1 MENKVITIRSVYKVK
16 EYHFQPTKQKNGLNW
31 PWVKPTRIGNDGR
44 SEMILS
50 EAERND
56 PDSVYFIP
64 EDLDVVITDGT
75 TFNLADKRQANIWNA
90 IKGHDLF
97 VPSRDARDEKGV
109 LLIDGDAKKY
119 GTAELFVDVPG
130 EESERSVS
138 RKKLILQAMRYV
150 EEDSVEGRLTK
161 CKLLGKNMR
170 YAPATDVEDYLY
182 QMAEK
187 SPARIIDL
195 YTNGDTALRLL
206 LITAQEK
213 NIIRK
218 KNGVFMYGES
228 VLGMTD
234 DAVINFFKIAT
245 NKPVFD
251 EIKRETFPEFVQ
263 TPRTVKPIEPE
274 DDESE
279 APKTPKSKK

>member
-31 PWVKPTRIGNDGR
+31 PWVKPTRIGLDGR
-44 SEMILS
+44 SEMVLS
-50 EAERND
+50 DAERND
-56 PDSVYFIP
+56 PNHIYFIP
-64 EDLDVVITDGT
+64 EDLDVIVTDGT
-75 TFNLADKRQANIWNA
+75 TFNLADPLQYNTWMA
-90 IKGHDLF
+90 IKDHDLF
-97 VPSRDARDEKGV
+97 APSRDARDSEGV

-119 GTAELFVDVPG
+119 GTAELYVDVPG

-138 RKKLILQAMRYV
+138 RKKLIIQAMTLV
-150 EEDSVEGRLTK
+150 EKDSVEGRLTK

-182 QMAEK
+182 QIAEK
-187 SPARIIDL
+187 EPNRIIDL

-206 LITAQEK
+206 LIEARERG
-213 NIIRK
+213 IIKK

-234 DAVINFFKIAT
+234 DAVINFFKIASNQT
-245 NKPVFD
+245 VFE

-263 TPRTVKPIEPE
+263 
-274 DDESE
+274 
-279 APKTPKSKK
+279 KTDKSKSKE

>member
-1 MENKVITIRSVYKVK
+1 MENKIITIRSVYKVK

-31 PWVKPTRIGNDGR
+31 PWVKPTRIGADGR
-44 SEMILS
+44 SEMIMS
-50 EAERND
+50 DAERNN

-64 EDLDVVITDGT
+64 EDLDIVVVDGT
-75 TFNLADKRQANIWNA
+75 TFNLGDKLQYNKWMA
-90 IKGHDLF
+90 IKDHDLF
-97 VPSRDARDEKGV
+97 APSRDARDEDGV

-119 GTAELFVDVPG
+119 GTAELYVDVPG

-138 RKKLILQAMRYV
+138 RKKLIIQAMNLV
-150 EEDSVEGRLTK
+150 EQDSVEGRLTK

-170 YAPATDVEDYLY
+170 YAPASDVEDYLY
-182 QMAEK
+182 QIAEK
-187 SPARIIDL
+187 TPSRVIDL

-206 LITAQEK
+206 LIEAKDK

-234 DAVINFFKIAT
+234 DAVINFFKIAS
-245 NKPVFD
+245 NNAVFE
-251 EIKRETFPEFVQ
+251 EIKRETFPQFIQ
-263 TPRTVKPIEPE
+263 KIEPGTE
-274 DDESE
+274 
-279 APKTPKSKK
+279 TGLKSKTSNTKN

>member
-1 MENKVITIRSVYKVK
+1 MENKVITIRSVYKIK

-31 PWVKPTRIGNDGR
+31 PWVKPTRIGADGR

-50 EAERND
+50 DAERNN

-64 EDLDVVITDGT
+64 EDLDIVVVDGT
-75 TFNLADKRQANIWNA
+75 TFNLADPLQYNKWMA
-90 IKGHDLF
+90 IKDHDLF
-97 VPSRDARDEKGV
+97 VPSRDARDDDGV

-119 GTAELFVDVPG
+119 GTAELYVDVPG
-130 EESERSVS
+130 EESERSVN
-138 RKKLILQAMRYV
+138 RKKLIIQAMTMI
-150 EEDSVEGRLTK
+150 EKDSVEGRLTK

-182 QMAEK
+182 QIAEK
-187 SPARIIDL
+187 TPAKIIDL

-206 LITAQEK
+206 LIEAREK

-234 DAVINFFKIAT
+234 DAVINFFKIAS
-245 NKPVFD
+245 NKAVFE
-251 EIKRETFPEFVQ
+251 EIKNETFPQFVQ
-263 TPRTVKPIEPE
+263 KVNTDT
-274 DDESE
+274 
-279 APKTPKSKK
+279 KTTKSKE

>member
-31 PWVKPTRIGNDGR
+31 PWVKQTRVGLDGR
-44 SEMILS
+44 SEMVLS
-50 EAERND
+50 DAERN
-56 PDSVYFIP
+56 SEESKYFIP
-64 EDLDVVITDGT
+64 EDLDIVVTDGT
-75 TFNLADKRQANIWNA
+75 TFNLADPLQYNKWMA
-90 IKGHDLF
+90 IKDHDLF
-97 VPSRDARDEKGV
+97 APSRDARNEEGV

-119 GTAELFVDVPG
+119 GTAELYVDVPG

-138 RKKLILQAMRYV
+138 RKKLIIQAMTLV
-150 EEDSVEGRLTK
+150 QEDSVEGRLTK

-170 YAPATDVEDYLY
+170 YAPASDVEDYLY
-182 QMAEK
+182 QIAEK
-187 SPARIIDL
+187 SPSRIIDL

-206 LITAQEK
+206 LIEAKEK

-234 DAVINFFKIAT
+234 DAVINFFKIAS
-245 NKPVFD
+245 NKTVFE
-251 EIKRETFPEFVQ
+251 EIKRETFPQFIQKVTPEQ
-263 TPRTVKPIEPE
+263 TT
-274 DDESE
+274 ESDT
-279 APKTPKSKK
+279 KTSKSKN

>member
-31 PWVKPTRIGNDGR
+31 PWVKPTRIGADGR

-50 EAERND
+50 DAERNN

-64 EDLDVVITDGT
+64 EDLDIVVTDGT
-75 TFNLADKRQANIWNA
+75 TFNLADPLQYNKWMA
-90 IKGHDLF
+90 IKDHDLF
-97 VPSRDARDEKGV
+97 APSRDARDEDGV

-138 RKKLILQAMRYV
+138 RKKLIIQAMNLV
-150 EEDSVEGRLTK
+150 EQDSVEGRLTK

-170 YAPATDVEDYLY
+170 YAPSSDVEDYLY
-182 QMAEK
+182 QIAEK

-206 LITAQEK
+206 LIEAKEK

-234 DAVINFFKIAT
+234 DAVINFFKIAS
-245 NKPVFD
+245 NKTIFE
-251 EIKRETFPEFVQ
+251 EIKRETFPQFVQ
-263 TPRTVKPIEPE
+263 KVTT
-274 DDESE
+274 ESDT
-279 APKTPKSKK
+279 KTSKSGKTN

>member
-31 PWVKPTRIGNDGR
+31 PWVKPTRIGADGR

-50 EAERND
+50 DAERNN

-64 EDLDVVITDGT
+64 EDLDIVVTDGT
-75 TFNLADKRQANIWNA
+75 TFNLADPLQYNKWMA
-90 IKGHDLF
+90 IKDHDLF
-97 VPSRDARDEKGV
+97 APSRDARDEDGV

-138 RKKLILQAMRYV
+138 RKKLIIQAMNLV
-150 EEDSVEGRLTK
+150 EQDSIEGRLTK

-170 YAPATDVEDYLY
+170 YAPSSDVEDYLY
-182 QMAEK
+182 QIAEK

-206 LITAQEK
+206 LIEAKEK

-234 DAVINFFKIAT
+234 DAVINFFKIAS
-245 NKPVFD
+245 NKTIFE
-251 EIKRETFPEFVQ
+251 EIKRETFPQFVQ
-263 TPRTVKPIEPE
+263 KVTT
-274 DDESE
+274 ESDT
-279 APKTPKSKK
+279 KTSKSGKTN

>member
-1 MENKVITIRSVYKVK
+1 M
-16 EYHFQPTKQKNGLNW
+16 
-31 PWVKPTRIGNDGR
+31 
-44 SEMILS
+44 
-50 EAERND
+50 
-56 PDSVYFIP
+56 
-64 EDLDVVITDGT
+64 
-75 TFNLADKRQANIWNA
+75 A
-90 IKGHDLF
+90 IKDHDLF
-97 VPSRDARDEKGV
+97 APSRDARDEDGV

-138 RKKLILQAMRYV
+138 RKKLIIQAMNLV
-150 EEDSVEGRLTK
+150 EQDSIEGRLTK

-170 YAPATDVEDYLY
+170 YAPSSDVEDYLY
-182 QMAEK
+182 QIAEK

-206 LITAQEK
+206 LIEAKEK

-234 DAVINFFKIAT
+234 DAVINFFKIAS
-245 NKPVFD
+245 NKTIFE
-251 EIKRETFPEFVQ
+251 EIKRETFPQFVQ
-263 TPRTVKPIEPE
+263 KVIT
-274 DDESE
+274 ESDT
-279 APKTPKSKK
+279 KTSKSGKTN

>member
-1 MENKVITIRSVYKVK
+1 M
-16 EYHFQPTKQKNGLNW
+16 
-31 PWVKPTRIGNDGR
+31 
-44 SEMILS
+44 
-50 EAERND
+50 
-56 PDSVYFIP
+56 
-64 EDLDVVITDGT
+64 
-75 TFNLADKRQANIWNA
+75 A
-90 IKGHDLF
+90 IKDHDLF
-97 VPSRDARDEKGV
+97 APSRDARDEDGV

-138 RKKLILQAMRYV
+138 RKKLIIQAMNLV
-150 EEDSVEGRLTK
+150 EQDSIEGRLTK

-170 YAPATDVEDYLY
+170 YAPSSDVEDYLY
-182 QMAEK
+182 QIAEK

-206 LITAQEK
+206 LIEAKEK

-234 DAVINFFKIAT
+234 DAVINFFKIAS
-245 NKPVFD
+245 NKTIFE
-251 EIKRETFPEFVQ
+251 EIKRETFPQFVQ
-263 TPRTVKPIEPE
+263 KVTT
-274 DDESE
+274 ESDT
-279 APKTPKSKK
+279 KTSKSGKTN

>member
-31 PWVKPTRIGNDGR
+31 PWVKPTRIGADGR

-50 EAERND
+50 DAERNN

-64 EDLDVVITDGT
+64 EDLDIVVTDGT
-75 TFNLADKRQANIWNA
+75 TFNLADPLQYNKWMA
-90 IKGHDLF
+90 IKDHDLF
-97 VPSRDARDEKGV
+97 APSRDARDEDGV

-138 RKKLILQAMRYV
+138 RKKLIIQAMNLV
-150 EEDSVEGRLTK
+150 EQDSIEGRLTK

-170 YAPATDVEDYLY
+170 YAPSSDVEDYLY
-182 QMAEK
+182 QIAEK

-206 LITAQEK
+206 LIEAKEK

-218 KNGVFMYGES
+218 KNGVFMDGES

-234 DAVINFFKIAT
+234 DAVINFFKIAS
-245 NKPVFD
+245 NKTIFE
-251 EIKRETFPEFVQ
+251 EIKRETFPQFVQ
-263 TPRTVKPIEPE
+263 KVIT
-274 DDESE
+274 ESDT
-279 APKTPKSKK
+279 KTSKSGKTN

>member
-1 MENKVITIRSVYKVK
+1 M
-16 EYHFQPTKQKNGLNW
+16 
-31 PWVKPTRIGNDGR
+31 
-44 SEMILS
+44 
-50 EAERND
+50 
-56 PDSVYFIP
+56 
-64 EDLDVVITDGT
+64 
-75 TFNLADKRQANIWNA
+75 A
-90 IKGHDLF
+90 IKDHDLF
-97 VPSRDARDEKGV
+97 APSRDARDEDGV

-138 RKKLILQAMRYV
+138 RKKLIIQAMNLV
-150 EEDSVEGRLTK
+150 EQDSVEGRLTK

-170 YAPATDVEDYLY
+170 YAPSSDVEDYLY
-182 QMAEK
+182 QIAEK

-206 LITAQEK
+206 LIEAKEK

-234 DAVINFFKIAT
+234 DAVINFFKIAS
-245 NKPVFD
+245 NKTIFE
-251 EIKRETFPEFVQ
+251 EIKRETFPQFVQ
-263 TPRTVKPIEPE
+263 KVTT
-274 DDESE
+274 ESDT
-279 APKTPKSKK
+279 KTSKSGKTN